1 MRHRMF
7 TAALVTLAL
16 GLMMDLD
23 WHSARPVEHHLS
35 LGWTY
40 HWLLAVPSF
49 ALTAWYVLRVWP
61 RAVLPASIW
70 IILTAGV
77 LAAIV
82 EPGWEYWSSGYW
94 EWAFGAR
101 RQSAF
106 FAFLTMGLVTYIG
119 IVVTV
124 RRQRPAASVLN
135 PPS

>member
-1 MRHRMF
+1 MRRRIL
-7 TAALVTLAL
+7 TATLVTLAL
-16 GLMMDLD
+16 ATMMHLD
-23 WHSARPVEHHLS
+23 WHSARPAEHHLS

-61 RAVLPASIW
+61 DAVMRASVW
-70 IILTAGV
+70 IILVASV

-82 EPGWEYWSSGYW
+82 EPAWEYSESGDA

-119 IVVTV
+119 IVVTT
-124 RRQRPAASVLN
+124 RRQATPTLS
-135 PPS
+135 

>member
-1 MRHRMF
+1 MRRRMV
-7 TAALVTLAL
+7 TATLVTL
-16 GLMMDLD
+16 GLATMMHLD
-23 WHSARPVEHHLS
+23 WHSARPAEHHLS

-61 RAVLPASIW
+61 DAVKRASLS
-70 IILTAGV
+70 IILIASV

-82 EPGWEYWSSGYW
+82 EPAWEYWGSGEW

-101 RQSAF
+101 RLSAF

-119 IVVTV
+119 IVATV
-124 RRQRPAASVLN
+124 RRQTTPMCAS
-135 PPS
+135 

>member
-1 MRHRMF
+1 MRRRIL
-7 TAALVTLAL
+7 TATLVTLAL
-16 GLMMDLD
+16 ATMMHLD
-23 WHSARPVEHHLS
+23 WHSARPAEHHLS

-49 ALTAWYVLRVWP
+49 ALTACYVLRVWP
-61 RAVLPASIW
+61 EAVTRASLW
-70 IILTAGV
+70 IILIASV

-82 EPGWEYWSSGYW
+82 EPAWEYWESGDR

-119 IVVTV
+119 VVMTV
-124 RRQRPAASVLN
+124 RRQATSAHG
-135 PPS
+135 

>member
-1 MRHRMF
+1 MRRRIL
-7 TAALVTLAL
+7 TATLVTLAL
-16 GLMMDLD
+16 ATMMHLD
-23 WHSARPVEHHLS
+23 WHSARPAEHHLS

-49 ALTAWYVLRVWP
+49 AWTAWYVLRVWP
-61 RAVLPASIW
+61 DAVMRASVW
-70 IILTAGV
+70 IILVASV

-82 EPGWEYWSSGYW
+82 EPVWEYWESGDA

-119 IVVTV
+119 IVVTT
-124 RRQRPAASVLN
+124 RRQATPTLS
-135 PPS
+135 

>member
-1 MRHRMF
+1 MRRRIL
-7 TAALVTLAL
+7 TATLVTLAL
-16 GLMMDLD
+16 ATMMHLD
-23 WHSARPVEHHLS
+23 WHSARPSEHHLS

-61 RAVLPASIW
+61 DAVLRASIW
-70 IILTAGV
+70 IILIASV

-82 EPGWEYWSSGYW
+82 EPAWEYWESGDA

-119 IVVTV
+119 IVMTV
-124 RRQRPAASVLN
+124 RRQASTAHG
-135 PPS
+135 